1 MEAFASLSGW
11 AHMFGALN
19 LVLAVG
25 TIFVAVLKTWL
36 GQPRH

>member
-19 LVLAVG
+19 LVLAVV
-25 TIFVAVLKTWL
+25 TIFVAVLKPGI
-36 GQPRH
+36 GQSRH